1 MLGFFDL
8 LRLELRSLF
17 ADRAILLTLFGGI
30 LFYSFL
36 YPQPYLKQT
45 PRELPVVL
53 VNEDG
58 SQLSRR
64 LAFMA
69 DATPEVK
76 LVDEV
81 ASLEEAQR
89 RINAGEA
96 RGLLHIPRHFY
107 RDIMLGRTV
116 TLGYAGDSS
125 YFLVYGS
132 IVQGLASAG
141 GTLAAQIKVSRLL
154 AHGEPLPGA
163 SQGWSAVSLNL
174 VPVFN
179 PTMGYLNYVVPGV
192 FVLILHQ
199 ILLMG
204 AALLGSTQNQITV
217 RGGKGY
223 WQLAPTGP
231 LLLAR
236 TLVIAVPYFIP
247 ITYMLGFC
255 FDAYGIA
262 REASASEVLLF
273 ALPFELATLMLG
285 ILIGALC
292 TRRDIPSQAILLSSM
307 PLVFVAGFIWP
318 IEMVPEPLV
327 WLSYWLP
334 STAGMQGMLRLNQM
348 GADFAQVQPLWWRL
362 WGLTLLY
369 GALSWWAMHW
379 RKRSLPMTAMAR
391 GA

>member
-369 GALSWWAMHW
+369 GALSWWALHW
-379 RKRSLPMTAMAR
+379 RKRSLPMTAQAS